1 MKKLSF
7 FVLVALM
14 VCFSS
19 VMLVAC
25 DKNDNNT
32 PPAPPST
39 NFTITYD
46 TCGGDSLSSVQ
57 VDNGEKLTK
66 IIPTRNDYV
75 FMGWYE
81 DNSYTKKFDF
91 NTEITKDFTLYAKW
105 SNNLAEIYDFSLT
118 SDFSFY
124 IITGYKGE
132 STELVLPRLY
142 DNLRVLSIGENAFKN
157 NDFITKITIPN
168 TIEIIR
174 NSAFANC
181 SKLQDITIPN
191 NVKTLEDNAFQNCIS
206 LNKLVIENGVES
218 IGNNTFD
225 GCKSL
230 TQLTLPNSITTV
242 GAMAF
247 RYNEAL
253 QSIQLSTGMSAIGN
267 ATFQGCV
274 SLKDIEI
281 LDNITVI
288 GNSAFSDCYG
298 LKNVKILGDITLM
311 GNSAFYDCQGI
322 ENIYYASSING
333 DYENNGDN
341 YLFYNAGLKTNGIT
355 LTLSPNAIL
364 PKGIFIPYREQNIPK
379 ITSVIFEDETISID
393 SNEFNRM
400 PYLANIS
407 VPSSVKN
414 ITKGIFDNTL
424 WYENQNNGF
433 VCFDSLA
440 YGYKGNLPKDV
451 VVPSNITRFANSIF
465 DKATNI
471 ESLELSFVGLSNEE
485 SGTNALFGA
494 IFSNEN
500 YDGSIAI
507 TQKYGEN
514 QNITFYI
521 PQTLKQ
527 VKVKGITGISCGAF
541 SGLTSFERL
550 DFSECPNLSKIE
562 DYAFYGFPNIENII
576 LPEQEIEIGKDLY
589 ENMQLIQIECDNQN
603 GHIEEHEEK
612 YINKTIT
619 LTAMANDGYWTAWYD
634 SEHRFL
640 SKGNSY
646 SIKTKL
652 APTILYVEFRNDY
665 LLSFDS
671 NGGTE
676 CQAQELNFNDPF
688 TLPITSRDG
697 YDFDGW
703 YLDNQKIENGNYQ
716 YKNDVELIAKW
727 KQIFET
733 SNTNNELTITGLTE
747 YGQTKQELV
756 IPNKI
761 DGVLIKNITNAI
773 TNNNILTDLTI
784 DVEIIGYRAFGD
796 CKNLQTITIGN
807 HVKELVSYAFDG
819 CHNIKQITIGENVK
833 RFEKAFYDIENLQ
846 KVIFLGTINQ
856 WAQIEFVTD
865 DSNPLFYSHKLII
878 DGEDV
883 VNANIDVDV
892 NAYAFVNLQTLTT
905 INFGQNVKNIG
916 YGAFWCCSNLKNIH
930 IGENVLNIDRNAFYE
945 INIGEQSEST
955 NQIIID
961 SVQIYIQILNID
973 SCGKLIK
980 YRLFAP
986 QIKVLK
992 TIVDNNINEYLNN
1005 ESNYSRAEDGDYYI
1019 FTKVGP

>member
-32 PPAPPST
+32 PPST

-66 IIPTRNDYV
+66 IVPTRNDYV

-333 DYENNGDN
+333 DYESNGDN

-355 LTLSPNAIL
+355 LTLSPNAVL
-364 PKGIFIPYREQNIPK
+364 PKGIFIPYMEQNIPK
-379 ITSVIFEDETISID
+379 ITSVIFEEETISID

-407 VPSSVKN
+407 VPSSVKY
-414 ITKGIFDNTL
+414 IGKGIFDNTP
-424 WYENQNNGF
+424 WYKNQNNGF

-440 YGYKGNLPKDV
+440 YGYKGNLPNNV
-451 VVPSNITRFANSIF
+451 VIPSNITRFANSIF

-527 VKVKGITGISCGAF
+527 VKVKGITEISCGAF

-562 DYAFYGFPNIENII
+562 DYAFYSFPNIENII

-603 GHIEEHEEK
+603 GHVEEHEEK
-612 YINKTIT
+612 YINKIIT
-619 LTAMANDGYWTAWYD
+619 LTAMANDIYWTAWYD
-634 SEHRFL
+634 SEHSFL

-652 APTILYVEFRNDY
+652 TPTILYVEFRNDY

-703 YLDNQKIENGNYQ
+703 YLDNQKIENGNYK
-716 YKNDVELIAKW
+716 YNEDIKLIAKW

-733 SNTNNELTITGLTE
+733 SNSNNEITITGLTE

-761 DGVLIKNITNAI
+761 DGIYVVEIGEGAFYEKDFISLTIGEYVIKIRKWAFAYCNKLTSVSYLGTLEQWMNIDFEGQDANPISYSGNLKINDVDITELTITKNVKQYAFRGLDTLSKLVFEDSVTNIEESAFAFCENLKTIIFGKNITNIGFMAFDSCRQL
-773 TNNNILTDLTI
+773 N
-784 DVEIIGYRAFGD
+784 EIII
-796 CKNLQTITIGN
+796 NSPT
-807 HVKELVSYAFDG
+807 
-819 CHNIKQITIGENVK
+819 
-833 RFEKAFYDIENLQ
+833 FY
-846 KVIFLGTINQ
+846 T
-856 WAQIEFVTD
+856 
-865 DSNPLFYSHKLII
+865 LII
-878 DGEDV
+878 DQINSNYGYLL
-883 VNANIDVDV
+883 
-892 NAYAFVNLQTLTT
+892 YACKT
-905 INFGQNVKNIG
+905 
-916 YGAFWCCSNLKNIH
+916 
-930 IGENVLNIDRNAFYE
+930 
-945 INIGEQSEST
+945 
-955 NQIIID
+955 
-961 SVQIYIQILNID
+961 
-973 SCGKLIK
+973 
-980 YRLFAP
+980 
-986 QIKVLK
+986 IKVLK
-992 TIVDNNINEYLNN
+992 TIVDNNTNEYLNN
-1005 ESNYSRAEDGDYYI
+1005 ESNYSRTEDGNYYI
-1019 FTKVGP
+1019 FTKVGA